1 MIRIQSGAIKGKSL
15 PLPGPKRA
23 RPTSA
28 KVRSAILNILQK
40 DLPGSVFWDLF
51 AGSGAVGLEA
61 YSRGASQ
68 VLFLDRDRELI
79 EGLERWVA
87 REIPLHGSHFS
98 FEVSDVLTFL
108 ESPHPLLSPP
118 SILFLD
124 PPYHYANWSALLN
137 TLCKNGILGADFLL
151 VLEYHHKDP
160 LPWGS
165 LPDWGCQIL
174 SHHIYGESGVSL
186 LAPSAR

>member
-1 MIRIQSGAIKGKSL
+1 MIRIQSGLIKGKTP
-15 PLPGPKRA
+15 PLPDPKRV

-28 KVRSAILNILQK
+28 KVRSAILNMLQK

-61 YSRGASQ
+61 YSRGAST
-68 VLFLDRDRELI
+68 VLFLDRDRHAVES
-79 EGLERWVA
+79 LEQWVV
-87 REIPLHGSHFS
+87 REIPDHAGHFS
-98 FEVSDVLTFL
+98 FRVSDAITFL
-108 ESPHPLLSPP
+108 AAPPPELSP

-124 PPYHYANWSALLN
+124 PPYHYAHWSGLLN
-137 TLCKNGILGADFLL
+137 EVCRNGKLGANFLL

-186 LAPSAR
+186 LASSAR

>member
-1 MIRIQSGAIKGKSL
+1 MIRIQSGILKGKAL
-15 PLPGPKRA
+15 PVPDPKKV

-28 KVRSAILNILQK
+28 KVRSAVMNMLQK
-40 DLPGSVFWDLF
+40 DLPGSVFWDLY

-61 YSRGASQ
+61 YSRGASH
-68 VLFLDRDRELI
+68 VLFLDRDRPLLAA
-79 EGLERWVA
+79 LERWIS
-87 REIPLHGSHFS
+87 REIPDHAGHFS
-98 FEVSDVLTFL
+98 FRLSEGFSSLRSDPPSV
-108 ESPHPLLSPP
+108 PP

-124 PPYHYANWSALLN
+124 PPYHYADWPGLLN
-137 TLCKNGILGADFLL
+137 ALCRDGIVGANYLM
-151 VLEYHHKDP
+151 VLEYHHKDS

-174 SHHIYGESGVSL
+174 SHHHYGESGVSL

>member
-1 MIRIQSGAIKGKSL
+1 MIRIQSGVLKGKSL
-15 PLPGPKRA
+15 PLPDPKRV

-28 KVRSAILNILQK
+28 KVRSAILNLLQK

-61 YSRGASQ
+61 YSRGASH
-68 VLFLDRDRELI
+68 VLFLDRDRQLL
-79 EGLERWVA
+79 EGLEGWVA
-87 REIPLHGSHFS
+87 REIPLHGRHFS
-98 FEVSDVLTFL
+98 FRVSDAITFL
-108 ESPHPLLSPP
+108 DSPHPTLSPP
-118 SILFLD
+118 LILFLD
-124 PPYHYANWSALLN
+124 PPYHYSHWSGLLN
-137 TLCKNGILGADFLL
+137 ALCRNGILGADFLL